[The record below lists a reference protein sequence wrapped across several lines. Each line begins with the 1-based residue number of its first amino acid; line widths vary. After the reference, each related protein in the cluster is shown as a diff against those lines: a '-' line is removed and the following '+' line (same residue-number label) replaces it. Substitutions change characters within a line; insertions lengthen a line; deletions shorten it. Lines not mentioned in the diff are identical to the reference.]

1 MALSLAERREMIAKL
16 QELPSMVEAAVA
28 GLGEEQLDAPGG
40 EGEWSVRQV
49 VHHLADA
56 HMNAFARTK
65 LVITEAKP
73 ILKPYDQEKW
83 AELPDSTGVPI
94 ELSLSIL
101 RGLHR
106 RWAVLLQGLPEE
118 AWRRQGVHLQN
129 GLQALE
135 DMLAIYV
142 RHGDAHLE
150 QIAKIRRANGW

>member
-1 MALSLAERREMIAKL
+1 M
-16 QELPSMVEAAVA
+16 
-28 GLGEEQLDAPGG
+28 
-40 EGEWSVRQV
+40 RQV